1 MIEFIRMKN
10 NKTGFF
16 AIMSIVLCFVLG
28 LFLLI
33 TLDGYKLSE
42 ISLSTLQYSIYT
54 VFSQFG
60 FFILPVIAIHII
72 SNDYKEKNISFYK
85 SINEN
90 EITYFI
96 KKIFAL
102 ITYMSIGIVISA
114 IILAILYKNF
124 SNILLFILKLENV
137 SIFIVLISS
146 LIAFLFKN
154 NIAAFCINFGVW
166 VLSVSLSAVH
176 SIFKLLCFY
185 DASLARHSEFR
196 KLLNSYRAFDNSILF
211 EIAYNCIFLIIALG
225 IIKIFKKRWIRNG
238 I

>member
-1 MIEFIRMKN
+1 MVEFIRMKN

-42 ISLSTLQYSIYT
+42 ISLSTLQYSVYT

-85 SINEN
+85 SIDEN

-102 ITYMSIGIVISA
+102 ITYMAIGIVISA
-114 IILAILYKNF
+114 IILAILYKDF
-124 SNILLFILKLENV
+124 SNIILFIFKLENV

-146 LIAFLFKN
+146 LIAHLFKN
-154 NIAAFCINFGVW
+154 NIAAFCINFGIW
-166 VLSVSLSAVH
+166 ILSISLSVVH
-176 SIFKLLCFY
+176 NIFKLLCFY
-185 DASLARHSEFR
+185 DASLVRHSEFE

-211 EIAYNCIFLIIALG
+211 EIAYNFIFLIIVLG
-225 IIKIFKKRWIRNG
+225 IIKIFKKRWIKNG